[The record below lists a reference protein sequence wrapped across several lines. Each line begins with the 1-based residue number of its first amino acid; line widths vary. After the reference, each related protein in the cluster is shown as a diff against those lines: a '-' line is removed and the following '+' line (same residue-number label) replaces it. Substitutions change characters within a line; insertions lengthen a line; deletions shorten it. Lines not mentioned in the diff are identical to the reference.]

1 MKISCSLGKEV
12 GESGKWALMLSP
24 WPGYQRAQFQI
35 TVVGVQLRRK
45 ENQVFLDLQHPRR
58 LSWRC
63 ETVPLKIFENSP
75 VPLNYTGLTDEFL
88 SSKCKDS
95 SHTQSILLRVFRSG
109 GGSLLLLL
117 AVSASGSSPVPQL
130 HASSALQSV
139 AGGGRRVGWK
149 KMSTCC
155 WSFKV

>member
-12 GESGKWALMLSP
+12 GESGKWALMLYP
-24 WPGYQRAQFQI
+24 WPGYQHAQFQI
-35 TVVGVQLRRK
+35 TVVGVQLRQK
-45 ENQVFLDLQHPRR
+45 ENQVFLDLQHLRR

-63 ETVPLKIFENSP
+63 ETVPLKIFEYSL

-117 AVSASGSSPVPQL
+117 AVSAS
-130 HASSALQSV
+130 ALSHSCTLLLLCSV